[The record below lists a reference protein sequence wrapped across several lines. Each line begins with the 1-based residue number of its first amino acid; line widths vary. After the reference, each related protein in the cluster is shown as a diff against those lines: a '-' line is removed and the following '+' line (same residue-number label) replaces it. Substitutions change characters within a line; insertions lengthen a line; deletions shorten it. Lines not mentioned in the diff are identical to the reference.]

1 MRCAAIHA
9 LQPGRNVACRG
20 GGRASEHRL
29 ALLRSRLLESRQHNA
44 SLPVPSAT
52 CKHAAQA
59 AAQPARAGSRA
70 SRGAAQRARSA
81 TRQACVRRSC
91 DRRGMRRAAPRAL
104 LLALLLA
111 LLAGAS
117 GANYAKARHACASCG
132 SSLRRSLRSRAPRP
146 QHRAKRYGKNPR
158 GGGKF
163 DAMVR
168 LTRAQT
174 AERVSRGGMPRCA
187 CAERPTRRI
196 PPSWRSA
203 KSVTPPSERACA
215 AAAAAALGERLLP

>member
-1 MRCAAIHA
+1 
-9 LQPGRNVACRG
+9 
-20 GGRASEHRL
+20 
-29 ALLRSRLLESRQHNA
+29 
-44 SLPVPSAT
+44 
-52 CKHAAQA
+52 
-59 AAQPARAGSRA
+59 
-70 SRGAAQRARSA
+70 
-81 TRQACVRRSC
+81 
-91 DRRGMRRAAPRAL
+91 MRRAAPRAL

-168 LTRAQT
+168 PDQSADSRA
-174 AERVSRGGMPRCA
+174 RVSRRN
-187 CAERPTRRI
+187 
-196 PPSWRSA
+196 
-203 KSVTPPSERACA
+203 
-215 AAAAAALGERLLP
+215 AALRLR